1 MPTDEQAIR
10 SIVGTWMEASAA
22 GDVPKLQSLMAED
35 AIFLT
40 PGQPPMRGRDA
51 FIAAFQAGLEH
62 VRIEAKSEI
71 QEIQIVGDIAWL
83 SNHLT
88 VTVNPKRG
96 GSPVRRSGFTLT
108 IFQKQPDGR
117 WVLVRDANLLTT
129 EVAAS
134 PT

>member
-1 MPTDEQAIR
+1 MQTDEQAIR
-10 SIVGTWMEASAA
+10 NLVAAWLDASAA

-35 AIFLT
+35 AVFLT

-51 FIAAFQAGLEH
+51 FITAFQAGLEH
-62 VRIEAKSEI
+62 IRIEAKSEI
-71 QEIQIVGDIAWL
+71 QEIQIIGDFAWL

-88 VTVNPKRG
+88 VTVTPRRG
-96 GSPVRRSGFTLT
+96 GPPLRRSGFTLT

-117 WVLVRDANLLTT
+117 WVLVRDANMLTT
-129 EVAAS
+129 EAPS